1 MKRFARIADRSF
13 SGWFLA
19 TGLIAG
25 VLTAG
30 CGGTAKEAEPLVSV
44 QVTPARRG
52 AISEIVTG
60 EAVIFPLQ
68 EAVISPKISSTIKE
82 FLVQRGSRVQKGE
95 LLAVLESADLS
106 AAAEQSKGDYQQAQA
121 AYVTT
126 TDASLPQEIQKA
138 QLDAAAAKTNLDA
151 QQKIYDSRKT
161 LFAQGAIPRRDLD
174 SAEVALSQAVSQYQQ
189 AQKQLDDLNRVVHAQ
204 ALKSAQGQLAS
215 AKGKFLGAE
224 AELSYSEI
232 RSPIDGVITDRPL
245 YPGELAAANQ
255 PILTVMNMSHLIAK
269 AHLAQSA
276 AAQLKVGDAAEVT
289 ISGLTESDA
298 EPISGRVS
306 LVSPA
311 LDPGSTTIEIWV
323 EISKRPSQL
332 TPGMTVELAI
342 TARTAN
348 DAIVIPSAAVFNEAE
363 AGDYV
368 LIAGSD
374 GLAHITPVH
383 IGLRGQTEVQVLSG
397 VKASDA
403 VIISGGYALPD
414 KTRVKIATA
423 PSAGDSNGGD
433 KNSAQPNGADKE

>member
-1 MKRFARIADRSF
+1 MKRSARITDKFISL
-13 SGWFLA
+13 WPLA
-19 TGLIAG
+19 VCVIAAFA
-25 VLTAG
+25 TG

-44 QVTPARRG
+44 QVTPARRA

-60 EAVIFPLQ
+60 EAVTFPLQ
-68 EAVISPKISSTIKE
+68 EAVISPKISSTIKQ
-82 FLVQRGSRVQKGE
+82 FLVQRGSRVHKGE

-106 AAAEQSKGDYQQAQA
+106 AAAEQSKGDYEQAQA
-121 AYVTT
+121 SYVTT
-126 TDASLPQEIQKA
+126 TDASLPQEIQRA

-151 QQKIYDSRKT
+151 QQKVYDSRKT

-174 SAEVALSQAVSQYQQ
+174 SADVALSQAVSQYRQ
-189 AQKQLDDLNRVVHAQ
+189 AQKQLDDLNRIVHAQ
-204 ALKSAQGQLAS
+204 ALKSAAGQLTS

-224 AELSYSEI
+224 AQLSYSQI

-276 AAQLKVGDAAEVT
+276 AAMLKIGDAAEVT
-289 ISGLTESDA
+289 ISGLSESEG
-298 EPISGRVS
+298 EPTSGRVS

-323 EISKRPSQL
+323 EISKPPSQL
-332 TPGMTVELAI
+332 KPGMTVELAI

-348 DAIVIPSAAVFNEAE
+348 DAIVIPSAAVFNDAE
-363 AGDYV
+363 TGDYV
-368 LIAGSD
+368 LIASSE

-397 VKASDA
+397 VKAGDA
-403 VIISGGYALPD
+403 VITSGGYALPD

-423 PSAGDSNGGD
+423 PPAGDSGD
-433 KNSAQPNGADKE
+433 GEKNSARPSGADKD